1 MLIIKKAHPLRY
13 IFYVI
18 ISTHLDLFIEIIFDS
33 IYIVNVKTDVITFV
47 NGRQNRALLIR
58 KIIRPKEQ
66 PPRKL
71 SGKKDRN
78 ILTLERD

>member
-1 MLIIKKAHPLRY
+1 MLAHCLQM
-13 IFYVI
+13 
-18 ISTHLDLFIEIIFDS
+18 SANED
-33 IYIVNVKTDVITFV
+33 
-47 NGRQNRALLIR
+47 GRQNRALLIR

-78 ILTLERD
+78 VLTLERDSVLAEGAKLSGKYTDG